1 MARTDNRCVTT
12 TSSFLNRQ
20 TTQTSSHEK
29 RNRLSSKCRFDGEW
43 KRSTV
48 VTRVSRQTNE
58 IADGLAMRPEP
69 ARSLG
74 RWLVRC
80 HLCLDDTQL
89 GPLVKRQTNSPTVFF
104 DWRFVIMSLP
114 SSSKLSSARAL
125 GERHQEKTKERL
137 ETTMRFIPSSLNS
150 LSSSLCCLSR
160 ASTIQ
165 ARPPSQERRRSTC
178 PSLCFLLSD
187 LVARGRA

>member
-1 MARTDNRCVTT
+1 VKREKCRRLQRLVSSAQALGETT

-80 HLCLDDTQL
+80 HLCLDDTGASAPQDFQIAFL
-89 GPLVKRQTNSPTVFF
+89 CPQFSTARISLLFVFSWLRAVRKRTRRKRENPV
-104 DWRFVIMSLP
+104 
-114 SSSKLSSARAL
+114 
-125 GERHQEKTKERL
+125 
-137 ETTMRFIPSSLNS
+137 
-150 LSSSLCCLSR
+150 LSSS
-160 ASTIQ
+160 
-165 ARPPSQERRRSTC
+165 
-178 PSLCFLLSD
+178 
-187 LVARGRA
+187 